1 MGSLERVKPIIAI
14 AGRVGP
20 ASRVSRSAVHFA
32 GDVYTNAVLRAGGEP
47 AVVVPQALTDE
58 DADEL
63 LSRFDGL
70 VLMGGGDVDPQLY
83 GQEPSVYVY
92 GVLTEQDIFESTVV
106 KAAVRMGKPVLAIC
120 RGLQIT
126 NVALGGT
133 LVQEI
138 STLPNAES
146 QVLHKPENFPEG
158 APFAVHEVRIT
169 EGSKLAKALGATS
182 LRGASFHHQIV
193 DTVAPGCVAV
203 AWAEDGLLEGIEHT
217 DHWLVGVQ
225 WHPEDTALTDSVQQ
239 NLYNAFVAQA
249 KSVASLR

>member
-1 MGSLERVKPIIAI
+1 MKPIIAI

-47 AVVVPQALTDE
+47 AIVVPQQLTDE

-63 LSRFDGL
+63 MARFDGL
-70 VLMGGGDVDPQLY
+70 ILMGGGDVDPTLY

-92 GVLTEQDIFESTVV
+92 GILTEQDIFESTMV
-106 KAAVRMGKPVLAIC
+106 KSAIRMGKPVLAIC

-138 STLPNAES
+138 ATLPNADT

-158 APFAVHEVRIT
+158 APFAVHDVRIQ
-169 EGSKLAKALGATS
+169 EGSRLARALGTTAI
-182 LRGASFHHQIV
+182 RGASFHHQIV
-193 DTVAPGCVAV
+193 DQVAPGCVAV
-203 AWAEDGLLEGIEHT
+203 AWSPDGLLEGIEHT

-225 WHPEDTALTDSVQQ
+225 WHPEDTAHTDSVQQ

-249 KSVASLR
+249 IVSSSTALR

>member
-1 MGSLERVKPIIAI
+1 MKPIIAI

-32 GDVYTNAVLRAGGEP
+32 GDVYTDAVLRAGGEP
-47 AVVVPQALTDE
+47 AIVVPQQLTNE

-63 LSRFDGL
+63 MSRFDGL
-70 VLMGGGDVDPQLY
+70 VLMGGGDVDPNLY

-92 GVLTEQDIFESTVV
+92 GILTEQDIFESAMV
-106 KAAVRMGKPVLAIC
+106 KSAIRMGKPVLAIC

-138 STLPNAES
+138 ATLPNADA
-146 QVLHKPENFPEG
+146 QVLHKPDNFPEG
-158 APFAVHEVRIT
+158 APFAVHDVRIQD
-169 EGSKLAKALGATS
+169 GSRLAHALGTTAI
-182 LRGASFHHQIV
+182 RGASFHHQIV
-193 DTVAPGCVAV
+193 DKVAPGCVAV
-203 AWAEDGLLEGIEHT
+203 AWAEDGLLEGIDHI

-225 WHPEDTALTDSVQQ
+225 WHPEDTAETDATQQ
-239 NLYNAFVAQA
+239 NLYNAFVDHAR
-249 KSVASLR
+249 KSLDRH

>member
-1 MGSLERVKPIIAI
+1 MKPIIAI

-47 AVVVPQALTDE
+47 AIVVPQELGDE

-63 LSRFDGL
+63 MSRFDGL
-70 VLMGGGDVDPQLY
+70 LLMGGGDVDPTLY

-92 GVLTEQDIFESTVV
+92 GILTEQDIFESTMV
-106 KAAVRMGKPVLAIC
+106 KAAIRMGKPVLAIC

-138 STLPNAES
+138 ATLPNADT

-158 APFAVHEVRIT
+158 APFAVHDVRIQD
-169 EGSKLAKALGATS
+169 GSRLARALGTTAI
-182 LRGASFHHQIV
+182 RGASFHHQIV
-193 DTVAPGCVAV
+193 DQVAPGCVAV
-203 AWAEDGLLEGIEHT
+203 AWAEDGLLEGIEHI

-225 WHPEDTALTDSVQQ
+225 WHPEDTAYEDAIQQ
-239 NLYNAFVAQA
+239 NLYDALVAQA
-249 KSVASLR
+249 MHQSVSR

>member
-1 MGSLERVKPIIAI
+1 MKPIIAI
-14 AGRVGP
+14 AGRIGP

-47 AVVVPQALTDE
+47 AIVVPQQLTDE

-63 LSRFDGL
+63 MSRFDGL
-70 VLMGGGDVDPQLY
+70 VLMGGGDVDPTLY

-92 GVLTEQDIFESTVV
+92 GILTEQDIFESIMV
-106 KAAVRMGKPVLAIC
+106 KAAIRVGKPVLAIC

-138 STLPNAES
+138 ATLPNAET
-146 QVLHKPENFPEG
+146 QVLHKPDNFPEG
-158 APFAVHEVRIT
+158 SPCAVHDVRIQD
-169 EGSKLAKALGATS
+169 GSRLALALGTTAI
-182 LRGASFHHQIV
+182 RGASFHHQIV
-193 DTVAPGCVAV
+193 DKVAPGCVAV

-225 WHPEDTALTDSVQQ
+225 WHPEDTAMNDPAQQ
-239 NLYNAFVAQA
+239 NLYDAFIAQA
-249 KSVASLR
+249 IVSSSTALR

>member
-1 MGSLERVKPIIAI
+1 M
-14 AGRVGP
+14 
-20 ASRVSRSAVHFA
+20 
-32 GDVYTNAVLRAGGEP
+32 
-47 AVVVPQALTDE
+47 
-58 DADEL
+58 
-63 LSRFDGL
+63 
-70 VLMGGGDVDPQLY
+70 
-83 GQEPSVYVY
+83 
-92 GVLTEQDIFESTVV
+92 V
-106 KAAVRMGKPVLAIC
+106 KAAIRMGKPVLAIC

-138 STLPNAES
+138 ATLPNADS
-146 QVLHKPENFPEG
+146 QVLHKPDNFPEG
-158 APFAVHEVRIT
+158 APFAVHQVRIA
-169 EGSKLAKALGATS
+169 EGSRLAKALGATS

-225 WHPEDTALTDSVQQ
+225 WHPEDTAQTDSVQQ
-239 NLYNAFVAQA
+239 NLYNEFVAQA

>member
-1 MGSLERVKPIIAI
+1 MKPIIAI

-47 AVVVPQALTDE
+47 AIVVPQQLTDE

-63 LSRFDGL
+63 MARFDGL
-70 VLMGGGDVDPQLY
+70 ILMGGGDVDPKLY

-92 GVLTEQDIFESTVV
+92 GILTEQDIFESTMV
-106 KAAVRMGKPVLAIC
+106 KAAIRNGKPVLAIC

-138 STLPNAES
+138 ATLPNADT
-146 QVLHKPENFPEG
+146 QVLHKPDNFPEG
-158 APFAVHEVRIT
+158 APFALHDVRIQD
-169 EGSKLAKALGATS
+169 GSRLALALGTTAI
-182 LRGASFHHQIV
+182 RGASFHHQIV
-193 DTVAPGCVAV
+193 DQVAPGCVAV
-203 AWAEDGLLEGIEHT
+203 AWSPDGLLEGIEHT

-249 KSVASLR
+249 IVSSSTALR